1 VTEPLTIVGLG
12 GSLAR
17 ASRSLV
23 ALHVAPEGA
32 ADAGASNRD
41 CEESAERVA
50 SAAVSTT
57 GRP

>member
-1 VTEPLTIVGLG
+1 MTEPLTIVGLG

-17 ASRSLV
+17 VLRSLA
-23 ALHVAPEGA
+23 ALHVALEGA
-32 ADAGASNRD
+32 ADPGASNRD